1 MAVRE
6 VQLERIPSRVAML
19 SVNPSGLYWSAAFV
33 KEHDLQDY
41 VAVKFFMDTDDPYML
56 GFQFLKEPSP
66 NSLSLVASGR
76 VKSKNG
82 VKKVSGFSVKAQE
95 LFSNNSVLQAIA
107 KHKDKHARMF
117 EITKSRNEDF
127 FRVSFR
133 PTFEI
138 RVAWS
143 EKTSIDKTLS
153 GIYRYIDGE
162 GMVVYIGKGMIR
174 NRATDDLRTDWGVEW
189 IEFSPLRTDDES
201 FKWESYYLEEHR
213 SKTGALPVMNRVG
226 GRTIVTGESE

>member
-6 VQLERIPSRVAML
+6 VQLERIPSRGAVL
-19 SVNPSGLYWSAAFV
+19 TVNPSGLYWSAAFV
-33 KEHDLQDY
+33 REHELQDHS
-41 VAVKFFMDTDDPYML
+41 AVKFFMDTDDPYML
-56 GFQFLKEPSP
+56 GFQFLKESAP
-66 NSLSLVASGR
+66 NSLALVASGR

-95 LFSNNSVLQAIA
+95 LFTNNSVLQAIA
-107 KHKDKHARMF
+107 KNKDKAARMF

-138 RVAWS
+138 RLAWS
-143 EKTSIDKTLS
+143 ERSSIDKTLA
-153 GIYRYIDGE
+153 GIYRYIDSE

-174 NRATDDLRTDWGVEW
+174 ARATEELRTEWGVEW
-189 IEFSPLRTDDES
+189 IEFSPLRTDDEA

-213 SKTGALPVMNRVG
+213 SKTGALPVMNRIG
-226 GRTIVTGESE
+226 GRQFTNDG